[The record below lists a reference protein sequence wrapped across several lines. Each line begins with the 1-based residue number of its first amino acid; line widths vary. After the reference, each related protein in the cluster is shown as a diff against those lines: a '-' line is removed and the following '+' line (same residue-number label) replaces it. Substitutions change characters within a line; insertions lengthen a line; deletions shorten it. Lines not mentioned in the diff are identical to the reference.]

1 MAALKADDRK
11 QFDVAIG
18 DVLTE
23 FRGYDLDALSVP
35 HCARPRSN
43 QTYMGKHGYTLR
55 SPSGAVT

>member
-11 QFDVAIG
+11 EFDVASG
-18 DVLTE
+18 DVLKE
-23 FRGYDLDALSVP
+23 FRGYDLDALFLP
-35 HCARPRSN
+35 HCARPRAN